1 MRYKTMNFCDR
12 LKNAREDRDISQQ
25 EMADLLNITQSNY
38 SKIETGIQEPSLNQ
52 LMIIAEHFN
61 LTIDEL
67 LGVDSDKYVKAKVA
81 EFVESIDKDFNKSFG
96 KQK

>member
-1 MRYKTMNFCDR
+1 MKLCDR

-25 EMADLLNITQSNY
+25 EIADLLEITQSNY

-52 LMIIAEHFN
+52 LMMIANFFN

-67 LGVDSDKYVKAKVA
+67 LGVDPDKYVKAKVQ
-81 EFVESIDKDFNKSFG
+81 EFIDSVDKEFDKSFG

>member
-1 MRYKTMNFCDR
+1 MNFCDR

-52 LMIIAEHFN
+52 LMIIAEYFN

-67 LGVDSDKYVKAKVA
+67 LGVDPDKYVKAKVA

>member
-1 MRYKTMNFCDR
+1 MNFCDR

-25 EMADLLNITQSNY
+25 EMANLLNITQSNY

-52 LMIIAEHFN
+52 LMIIAKYFN

-67 LGVDSDKYVKAKVA
+67 LGVDQEKYVKTKVA
-81 EFVESIDKDFNKSFG
+81 EFVDSIDKEFNKSFG

>member
-1 MRYKTMNFCDR
+1 MKLWDR

-25 EMADLLNITQSNY
+25 EIADLLEITQSNY

-52 LMIIAEHFN
+52 LMMIAKFFN

-67 LGVDSDKYVKAKVA
+67 LGVDPDKYVKAKVQ
-81 EFVESIDKDFNKSFG
+81 EFIDSVDKKFDKSFG

>member
-1 MRYKTMNFCDR
+1 MNFCDR

-38 SKIETGIQEPSLNQ
+38 SKIETGAQEPSLNQ
-52 LMIIAEHFN
+52 LMIIAKYFN

-67 LGVDSDKYVKAKVA
+67 LGVDPDKYVKAKVT
-81 EFVESIDKDFNKSFG
+81 EFVESIDKEFDKNFG

>member
-1 MRYKTMNFCDR
+1 MNFCDR

-52 LMIIAEHFN
+52 LMIIAEYFN

-67 LGVDSDKYVKAKVA
+67 LGVDPDKYVKAKVA
-81 EFVESIDKDFNKSFG
+81 EFVESIDKDSLKILY
-96 KQK
+96 KLCDK

>member
-1 MRYKTMNFCDR
+1 
-12 LKNAREDRDISQQ
+12 
-25 EMADLLNITQSNY
+25 
-38 SKIETGIQEPSLNQ
+38 
-52 LMIIAEHFN
+52 MIIAEYFN

-67 LGVDSDKYVKAKVA
+67 LGVDPDKYVKAKVA

>member
-1 MRYKTMNFCDR
+1 MKLCDR

-25 EMADLLNITQSNY
+25 EMADLLETTQSNY
-38 SKIETGIQEPSLNQ
+38 SKIETGVQEPSLNQ
-52 LMIIAEHFN
+52 LMIIAKHFN

-67 LGVDSDKYVKAKVA
+67 LGVDQDKYIKAKVQ
-81 EFVESIDKDFNKSFG
+81 EFVDTIDKDFNKSFG

>member
-1 MRYKTMNFCDR
+1 MKLCDR

-25 EMADLLNITQSNY
+25 EMADLLEITQSNY

-52 LMIIAEHFN
+52 LMIIAEYFK

-67 LGVDSDKYVKAKVA
+67 LGIDQDRYVKAKVQ
-81 EFVESIDKDFNKSFG
+81 EFIDSVDKDFNKSFG

>member
-1 MRYKTMNFCDR
+1 MNFCNR

-38 SKIETGIQEPSLNQ
+38 SKIETGAQEPSLNQ
-52 LMIIAEHFN
+52 LMIIARYFN

-67 LGVDSDKYVKAKVA
+67 LGVDPDKYVKGKVT
-81 EFVESIDKDFNKSFG
+81 EFAESIDKEFDKNFG

>member
-1 MRYKTMNFCDR
+1 MNFCDR

-52 LMIIAEHFN
+52 LMLIAEYFN

-67 LGVDSDKYVKAKVA
+67 LGVDPDKYVKAKVA

>member
-1 MRYKTMNFCDR
+1 MNFCDR

-25 EMADLLNITQSNY
+25 EMADLLNITHSNY

-52 LMIIAEHFN
+52 LMIIAEYFN

-67 LGVDSDKYVKAKVA
+67 LGVDPDKYVKAKVA